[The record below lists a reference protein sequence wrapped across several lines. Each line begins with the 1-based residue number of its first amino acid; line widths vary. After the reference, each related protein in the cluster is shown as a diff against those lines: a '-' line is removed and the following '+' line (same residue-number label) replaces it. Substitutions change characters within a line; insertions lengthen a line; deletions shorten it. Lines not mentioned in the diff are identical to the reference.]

1 MQVVQYPE
9 HAIDDLYDPLS
20 YPEQFSSIQV
30 PNSIDQEFFEDQQEL
45 IR

>member
-1 MQVVQYPE
+1 MQLVQYPE
-9 HAIDDLYDPLS
+9 HAIDLYDPLS

-30 PNSIDQEFFEDQQEL
+30 PNSIDQELFEDQQEL